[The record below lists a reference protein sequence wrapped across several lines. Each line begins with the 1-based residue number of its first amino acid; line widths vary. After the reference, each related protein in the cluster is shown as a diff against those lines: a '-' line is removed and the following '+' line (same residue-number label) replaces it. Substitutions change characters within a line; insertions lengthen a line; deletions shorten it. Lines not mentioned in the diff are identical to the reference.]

1 MYKNYTTPTYTLE
14 LNFTLTVP
22 KNHIA
27 RFINQFVD
35 SIPDSIIFPNTT
47 SKMGRPAHHPRMLLK
62 MILFAYTRS
71 TYSGRKI
78 VQLNEENIPMQWLSQ
93 QTYVCYHV
101 INNFRSNEE
110 FSSIIKNIFVYF
122 TLLLQH
128 YHIIDS
134 ESIFIDGTKV
144 QADANRYSFVWR
156 KAVERYDEALNEKIS
171 TLYDQ
176 LIQNQVNIAL
186 SEEEKITEYGVN
198 AMIGATN
205 ESLEQLEELIQEEP
219 KHIVGGSKNK
229 QKRRLLHSFKRQ
241 LEKDFLPRKEKYTKA
256 KETFDSRNSYSK
268 TDNDATFMCMKED
281 AMKNR
286 ELKPGYNLQIATNH
300 QFVLGFDVFPNPTD
314 MRTLKPFLESFKL
327 LNNFSTIVADAGYG
341 SEENYQLILEEYE
354 KTPLIPYTM
363 YEREQTKKFKNN
375 PANRQNWQY
384 IEEEDYYIDHLGIK
398 FSFKYYSTRN
408 DKNGFTRQF
417 KVYEADSTQETKELD
432 ELSKTP
438 TGQQRQIRVNQVW
451 ESYKETIKEALH
463 SDRGSSI
470 YAQRKIEVEPVFGQM
485 KRNFGMRRTH
495 VRGKNAVHN
504 DIGLLFLGMNL
515 QRLRKYILN
524 SMNQGWG
531 IPLVFTEFNK
541 KHVLILILV
550 KIRTCFLLFLRLFAQ
565 PPSMTILHLINLF
578 DLNLLLLEK

>member
-1 MYKNYTTPTYTLE
+1 MYKNYTTPTDTLE

-101 INNFRSNEE
+101 INNFRSNKE

-134 ESIFIDGTKV
+134 DSLFIDGTKV

-176 LIQNQVNIAL
+176 LIQNQVNVAL

-198 AMIGATN
+198 AMIEATN
-205 ESLEQLEELIQEEP
+205 ESLNQLEELIQEEP
-219 KHIVGGSKNK
+219 NHIVGGSKNK
-229 QKRRLLHSFKRQ
+229 QKRRLLNSFKRQ

-256 KETFDSRNSYSK
+256 METFDNRNSYSK

-300 QFVLGFDVFPNPTD
+300 QYVLGFDVFPNPTD

-327 LNNFSTIVADAGYG
+327 LENFSTIVADAGYG

-363 YEREQTKKFKNN
+363 YEKEQTKKFKNN

-384 IEEEDYYIDHLGIK
+384 IEKEDYYIDHLGVK

-417 KVYEADSTQETKELD
+417 KVYEADSIQETKALD
-432 ELSKTP
+432 ELAKTP
-438 TGQQRQIRVNQVW
+438 AGQLRQIRVNQVW
-451 ESYKETIKEALH
+451 ETYKETVKEALH
-463 SDRGSSI
+463 SDRGRSI

-495 VRGKNAVHN
+495 VRGKIAVHN
-504 DIGLLFLGMNL
+504 DLGLIFLGMNL
-515 QRLRKYILN
+515 QRLMKYILN
-524 SMNQGWG
+524 NMNQGWF
-531 IPLVFTEFNK
+531 IPLDFTDLTKECHLNSIFLQILIE
-541 KHVLILILV
+541 KHVLILIV
-550 KIRTCFLLFLRLFAQ
+550 AKSGRAFFYF
-565 PPSMTILHLINLF
+565 
-578 DLNLLLLEK
+578 

>member
-1 MYKNYTTPTYTLE
+1 MYKNYTTPTDTLE

-93 QTYVCYHV
+93 QSYVCYHV

-128 YHIIDS
+128 YHIIDADS
-134 ESIFIDGTKV
+134 LFIDGTKV

-156 KAVERYDEALNEKIS
+156 KAVERYDEALNKKIS

-186 SEEEKITEYGVN
+186 SEEEKITEYGIN
-198 AMIGATN
+198 AMIEAAN
-205 ESLEQLEELIQEEP
+205 ESLDQLEELIQEEP
-219 KHIVGGSKNK
+219 NHIVGGSKNK

-256 KETFDSRNSYSK
+256 METFDNRNSYSK

-300 QFVLGFDVFPNPTD
+300 QYVLGFDVFPNPTD

-327 LNNFSTIVADAGYG
+327 LENFSTIVADAGYG

-363 YEREQTKKFKNN
+363 YEKEQTKKFKNN

-384 IEEEDYYIDHLGIK
+384 IEKEDYYIDHLGVK

-408 DKNGFTRQF
+408 DKNGFTRHF
-417 KVYEADSTQETKELD
+417 KVYEADSTQVTKALD
-432 ELSKTP
+432 ELAKTP

-463 SDRGSSI
+463 SDRGRRI

-515 QRLRKYILN
+515 QRLRGYILN
-524 SMNQGWG
+524 SMNQGWF
-531 IPLVFTEFNK
+531 IPFIFTEFN
-541 KHVLILILV
+541 
-550 KIRTCFLLFLRLFAQ
+550 
-565 PPSMTILHLINLF
+565 
-578 DLNLLLLEK
+578 